1 MANGTESSFLAK
13 IAVSLTIAAIL
24 SLGGGG
30 VWVGSIATRLAQAEE
45 EIKKA
50 DDDHD
55 MIIRIDE
62 AQKTI
67 KTDVDTIKKDQKI
80 ILDEIRKLG
89 RNRNAESDTD

>member
-1 MANGTESSFLAK
+1 MANGQEASFIAK
-13 IAVSLTIAAIL
+13 VAVSLTIAAIL

-30 VWVGSIATRLAQAEE
+30 VWVGSIATRLAAAEGE
-45 EIKKA
+45 LEKA
-50 DDDHD
+50 DSDHD

-67 KTDVDTIKKDQKI
+67 KTDVETIKKDQKT

-89 RNRNAESDTD
+89 NRNAEGDTN

>member
-1 MANGTESSFLAK
+1 MANGQEASFIAK
-13 IAVSLTIAAIL
+13 VAVSLTIAAIL

-30 VWVGSIATRLAQAEE
+30 VWVGSIATRVSQAEE
-45 EIKKA
+45 ELQKS

-67 KTDVDTIKKDQKI
+67 KTDVETIKNDQKI

-89 RNRNAESDTD
+89 NRNAEGDTN